1 MELPRHFCIVGLGL
15 LGGSYAMGLTRAGCH
30 VSAVDIRPEAI
41 RFAREKG
48 IIAEGTAGDAAPLLA
63 RADAL
68 VLGLYPH
75 ALVAWLREHQQL
87 LRPGALVTDVCGVKG
102 GIVEEIQSFLRPDVE
117 FIASHPMAGR
127 EVSGV
132 EYADCAIFAPANFIL
147 VPTEKNT
154 PRGLAFARALA
165 ETLGFAHITQLS
177 PAEHDKMIGYVSQL
191 THAIAVSLMNAT
203 DNTHLAEYTGDSF
216 RDLTRIAKINENL
229 WSELFFANRENLIA
243 EIDQFSASLAGI
255 RQALARGDEAELKR
269 LFVQSTARRRA
280 FDKKREERRPPR
292 EDAAPSAR

>member
-1 MELPRHFCIVGLGL
+1 MELPKQICIVGLGL
-15 LGGSYAMGLTRAGCH
+15 LGGSYAMGLTRAGCT
-30 VSAVDIRPEAI
+30 VSAVDVRAEAI
-41 RFAREKG
+41 RYALENG
-48 IIAEGTAGDAAPLLA
+48 LIAAGTAEDPAPLLQK
-63 RADAL
+63 ADAV
-68 VLGLYPH
+68 VLGLYPR
-75 ALVAWLREHQQL
+75 ALVEWLQSHQAL
-87 LRPGALVTDVCGVKG
+87 FKPGALVTDVCGVKG

-132 EYADCAIFAPANFIL
+132 EYADCEIFRPANFII

-154 PRGLAFARALA
+154 PRGVAFARALA

-216 RDLTRIAKINENL
+216 RDLTRIAKINEQL
-229 WSELFFANRENLIA
+229 WSELFLANRENLIA
-243 EIDQFSASLAGI
+243 EIDQFAASLAGL
-255 RQALARGDEAELKR
+255 RQALANGDEAELRR
-269 LFVQSTARRRA
+269 LFRQSTARRRR
-280 FDKKREERRPPR
+280 FDRR
-292 EDAAPSAR
+292 EDER